1 MLSLRRDGLLRFA
14 RNDGSTPELSLL
26 FEIRVPS
33 LRGGKRRSNPCSL
46 CGEMDCFASLA
57 MTAQHLNCLCCL
69 KLECRHC
76 EKRSDEAIHS
86 FFTRRD
92 GLLRFA
98 RNDGS
103 TPELSL
109 LFEIRV
115 PSLRGAKRRSN
126 PYSLCGLMDCFAEPV
141 IGRAFAR
148 PVGSQ

>member
-1 MLSLRRDGLLRFA
+1 MLSLRRDGLLRGACHRA
-14 RNDGSTPELSLL
+14 R
-26 FEIRVPS
+26 IRAT
-33 LRGGKRRSNPCSL
+33 RW
-46 CGEMDCFASLA
+46 LA

-76 EKRSDEAIHS
+76 EERSDEAIHS

-126 PYSLCGLMDCFAEPV
+126 PSFLCGLMDCFAEPAIRDPRV
-141 IGRAFAR
+141 RPRLSGACTTMQEHRAAPHPGHETLHFL
-148 PVGSQ
+148 